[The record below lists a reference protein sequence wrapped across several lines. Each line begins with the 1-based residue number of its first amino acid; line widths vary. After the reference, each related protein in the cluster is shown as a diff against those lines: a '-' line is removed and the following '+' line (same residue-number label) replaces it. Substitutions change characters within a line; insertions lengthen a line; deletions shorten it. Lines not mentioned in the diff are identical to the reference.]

1 MNIWGHFKTITA
13 HKLLVMKYC
22 FKIGLYKQGLLHDLS
37 KYAPSEFLV
46 GARYYLGTRSPNNAE
61 REDTGVST
69 AWMHHKGRNKHHF
82 EYWVDYG
89 IGAEHAIEGM
99 PMPRK
104 YIAEMV
110 MDRISASYNYHPDT
124 YTDNAPLE
132 YYNKSKDELWFIHE
146 DTKEQLEYLL
156 KMLAKKGEDYTLR
169 YIKEVYLKGK
179 GRFASKGDTYTKE
192 PWNLEKAKSRKEKH
206 VEI

>member
-46 GARYYLGTRSPNNAE
+46 GARYYQGTRSPNNAE

-82 EYWVDYG
+82 EY
-89 IGAEHAIEGM
+89 
-99 PMPRK
+99 
-104 YIAEMV
+104 
-110 MDRISASYNYHPDT
+110 
-124 YTDNAPLE
+124 
-132 YYNKSKDELWFIHE
+132 
-146 DTKEQLEYLL
+146 
-156 KMLAKKGEDYTLR
+156 
-169 YIKEVYLKGK
+169 
-179 GRFASKGDTYTKE
+179 
-192 PWNLEKAKSRKEKH
+192 
-206 VEI
+206 